1 VARAQDSGS
10 RDQGSSGER
19 AAPLPVT
26 EDATEAPA
34 ALPSNKRA
42 VRAEP
47 APSVQEVIVLPVR
60 TMVLF
65 PGVVLPLQVE
75 RARSLR
81 SIEEAMRSDQPVG
94 LLLQLDPTQDEPAT
108 ANLRQIGTIAA
119 ILRYVAGDEG
129 SHLAVC
135 QGQHRFR
142 VLEFLPG
149 TNLLRARVELIREP
163 EGALAGN
170 PALEALMAT
179 LKRQGLEAVALMPGA
194 PPQVAQLI
202 EGASEPGMLADLLAT
217 FMDLPPSEKQEVL
230 EAVELSPRLGLVA
243 TRLGHLLQVLR
254 MSKDIQKQTEET
266 LAKSQ
271 REYYLRQQLETIRR
285 ELGESDDP
293 QATEVAELGRKLEA
307 AGLPEEVLEE
317 ARRELGRLRRM
328 PSAAGE
334 AAMIRTWLDVLIDL
348 PWKKETEDKLD
359 LERARRIL
367 DQDHYGLEAVKKR
380 ILEFLAVKKLNP
392 ERRGPILCL
401 VGPPGVGK
409 TSLGQ
414 SVARALGRQFVRISL
429 GGVHDESEV
438 RGHRRTYIGAMPGR
452 IIDGLRR
459 ARSRN
464 PVFMLD
470 ELDKLGVSLQ
480 GDPSAAMLEV
490 LDPAQNSTFRDSYLN
505 VPFDLSHVLFIGTA
519 NVPDEIPGPLRDRC
533 EMIAIPGYTEEEKL
547 AIARRYLVPRQIAE
561 NGLTRAQFKIPV
573 PALRRLISDW
583 TREAGVRG
591 LERQIGALAR
601 HAAAL
606 VAEGTAKKVEVRE
619 VDLREILGP
628 KRHEAEAALRTSVP
642 GVATGLAWT
651 PFGGDL
657 LFIEASCTLGG
668 GRLILTG
675 QLGDVMRES
684 AQAALTLIKGRA
696 ESLGID
702 PQRVAEA
709 DVHIHV
715 PAGAIPKDGPSAG
728 VAMFVALAS
737 LFSGRSVR
745 SDVAMTGEISL
756 RGLVLPVGGLRDKL
770 LAAHAAG
777 VDHVLLPERNRD
789 DYDEVP
795 ASARKFLKPVWLENV
810 DEALAVALKP
820 QRKRASRSAA
830 RRSRASKAKTKGSKG
845 KSRSRRS
852 SPKR

>member
-1 VARAQDSGS
+1 VARADDPGSAGPSGK
-10 RDQGSSGER
+10 G
-19 AAPLPVT
+19 AAQTTPAPV
-26 EDATEAPA
+26 APEAPP
-34 ALPSNKRA
+34 ALPSGPRA
-42 VRAEP
+42 SRTET
-47 APSVQEVIVLPVR
+47 APTVQEIVILPVR

-65 PGVVLPLQVE
+65 PGVVLPLQVQ

-81 SIEEAMRSDQPVG
+81 TIEEAMRSDQPVG
-94 LLLQLDPTQDEPAT
+94 LLLQLDPSQDEPSPP
-108 ANLRQIGTIAA
+108 NLRPIGTVAA
-119 ILRYVAGDEG
+119 ILRYVAGDDG

-179 LKRQGLEAVALMPGA
+179 LKRQGLEAVGLMPGA

-293 QATEVAELGRKLEA
+293 QATELAELGRKLEV

-392 ERRGPILCL
+392 ERKGPILCL

-490 LDPAQNSTFRDSYLN
+490 LDPAQNGTFRDNYLN

-547 AIARRYLVPRQIAE
+547 AIARRYLVPRQTSE

-573 PALRRLISDW
+573 GSLRRLISDW

-601 HAAAL
+601 HAAARI
-606 VAEGTAKKVEVRE
+606 AEGKAQQVEIRE
-619 VDLREILGP
+619 GDLRVILGP

-657 LFIEASCTLGG
+657 LFIEASCTAGG

-684 AQAALTLIKGRA
+684 AQAALTLIKARA
-696 ESLGID
+696 ESFGIEA
-702 PQRVAEA
+702 QRIAEC

-737 LFSGRSVR
+737 LFTGRSVR
-745 SDVAMTGEISL
+745 SDVAMTGEVSL
-756 RGLVLPVGGLRDKL
+756 RGLVLPVGGMRDKL

-777 VDHVLLPERNRD
+777 IRIVLLPERNRD

-795 ASARKFLKPVWLENV
+795 VSARKHLKPIWLEHI
-810 DEALAVALKP
+810 DQALEVALNLP
-820 QRKRASRSAA
+820 RRRRARSAA
-830 RRSRASKAKTKGSKG
+830 RASAGKAKGRKSKARARKSSK
-845 KSRSRRS
+845 RA
-852 SPKR
+852 